1 MSPLASPFAYLV
13 DRAIE
18 RAYVQAYTA
27 GAWATL
33 HALRP
38 AEVTAAFRE
47 GRGPF
52 AAHLSTEPTGV
63 ATWTGLAGIASQI
76 GASSGTVQMPRYP
89 DT

>member
-1 MSPLASPFAYLV
+1 MPPLASPFAYVV
-13 DRAIE
+13 DQAIE
-18 RAYVQAYTA
+18 RGYIEPKTA

-33 HALRP
+33 HQLRP

-52 AAHLSTEPTGV
+52 AAHLETPPTGV

-76 GASSGTVQMPRYP
+76 GASSGTFRMPRYP
-89 DT
+89 DA